1 MPSLSRRNFL
11 GAGAAATAA
20 VGANVL
26 PASVLRAAA
35 ATRSTA
41 AGSINDIAHVVI
53 FMQENRSFDHYY
65 GTLSGVRG
73 FGDTSKLRFPNGS
86 DVFHQTTSGPSG
98 GSVLQPWHLNTA
110 TTNAQRIVD
119 LDHSWSGT
127 HSAWNGGLYNNW
139 IPAKTKTTMGYYAR
153 TDIPWQYALADAFTI
168 CDQYFCSVQGPT
180 NPNRLYQWSGW
191 IDPNATGGGP
201 VTDNSEKGYTWTTYP
216 ERLQSAGLSWKVY
229 QEADNYDD
237 NPLAWFTQF
246 KNASQSSPLYTRGM
260 ARSVDSVADFRADVA
275 NGVLPQV
282 SWVVAPTAKSEHPAN
297 PPAYGADYVNG
308 ILDALAS
315 NPAVWAKTVVF
326 LNYDE
331 NDGFFDHVVPP
342 VPPTGTAD
350 EFISGNP
357 IGLGPRVP
365 MTVISPWST
374 GGKVCSQTFDHTSVL
389 QFVERWSGVTE
400 PNISAWRRQ
409 ICGDLTSAFTFSTT
423 TAAFPTTLPD
433 TAALVAA
440 ANAEK
445 SLPAATAPSSSTLPA
460 QETGDRPALPVG
472 YRFDT
477 TSWTDTSTNRFW
489 FKTVGLGSL
498 GGGFAAYTVNHRTYA
513 DWRYTL
519 PAGGSISDYFSAL
532 TYGGGLYDVDLHGPD
547 GYLRGFQ
554 GDVRTWT
561 STTKAHPEAYVVDAG
576 DGAALTLHLS
586 NAGSVAAVFT
596 VGVNVAQGASGGS
609 SQQVTVAAGGSWTG
623 SLASTAGRYDYTVT
637 ANVGDGF
644 ARRFAGRQYAGS

>member
-1 MPSLSRRNFL
+1 MPALSRRTFL
-11 GAGAAATAA
+11 GSAAAATAA

-26 PASVLRAAA
+26 PASLVKAAA
-35 ATRSTA
+35 APAA
-41 AGSINDIAHVVI
+41 AGSISDIAHVVI

-65 GTLSGVRG
+65 GRLSGVRG
-73 FGDTSKLRFPNGS
+73 FGDTSLLRFPSGS

-98 GSVLQPWHLNTA
+98 GSVLLPWHLDTS

-127 HSAWNGGLYNNW
+127 HSAWNSGLYNNW
-139 IPAKTKTTMGYYAR
+139 IPAKTKTTMGYYSR
-153 TDIPWQYALADAFTI
+153 NDIPWQYALADAFTV
-168 CDQYFCSVQGPT
+168 CDSYFCSVQGPT
-180 NPNRLYQWSGW
+180 NPNRLYQWTGW
-191 IDPNATGGGP
+191 IDPNGTAGGP

-216 ERLQSAGLSWKVY
+216 ERLQAAGLTWKVY

-246 KNASQSSPLYTRGM
+246 KTASPSSALYTRGM
-260 ARSVDSVADFRADVA
+260 ARSADSVADFAADVA
-275 NGVLPQV
+275 NGRLPQV
-282 SWVVAPTAKSEHPAN
+282 SWVVAPAAKSEHPAN
-297 PPAYGADYVNG
+297 PPAYGANYVNG

-315 NPAVWAKTVVF
+315 DPATWAKTVVF
-326 LNYDE
+326 LNFDE
-331 NDGFFDHVVPP
+331 NDGFFDHVAPP

-365 MTVISPWST
+365 MTVISPWSS
-374 GGKVCSQTFDHTSVL
+374 GGRVCSQTFDHTSVL

-409 ICGDLTSAFTFSTT
+409 VCGDLTAAFSFSTAGT
-423 TAAFPTTLPD
+423 AFPTTLPD

-440 ANAEK
+440 CDAEK

-460 QETGDRPALPVG
+460 QESGDRPALPIG

-477 TSWTDTSTNRFW
+477 TSWTDTSTNRIW
-489 FKTVGLGSL
+489 FKTVANGSL
-498 GGGFAAYTVNHRTYA
+498 GGGFTAYAVNHRTYA
-513 DWRYTL
+513 AWRYTCA
-519 PAGGSISDYFSAL
+519 AGGSISDYFSAL
-532 TYGGGLYDVDLHGPD
+532 TYGGGPYDFDVHGPD

-561 STTKAHPEAYVVDAG
+561 STTKAHPEAYVVDNA
-576 DGAALTLHLS
+576 DGATQTLHLT
-586 NAGSVAAVFT
+586 NAGTVAAVFT

-609 SQQVTVAAGGSWTG
+609 VRSVTVAAGGSWTG
-623 SLASTAGRYDYTVT
+623 TLASTAGRYDYTVT

-644 ARRFAGRQYAGS
+644 ARRFAGRQYLGS